1 MNGMPWQL
9 VTVDIDGTLTT
20 VHGWRVI
27 AERAGKNSEY
37 AETNRRF
44 LAGLIGEDEHLRE
57 LLQIAV
63 GLPNR
68 EFEAA
73 ISITPRIAGIDGF
86 VRKLHAE
93 GVRVALLTHNP
104 TLVCE
109 WYQRTFGFDDFAG
122 VQGSAVEGGRLGA
135 LPAIRADK
143 LGGLNGLLKRMSVP
157 RNRVVHVGDGWADA
171 RVFPRVGGGV
181 ALNSAWP
188 EVRQAADLA
197 VELDDLRP
205 LVERLRT
212 LRPRERVNDGG

>member
-1 MNGMPWQL
+1 MNGMPWGL

-27 AERAGKNSEY
+27 AERAGRLPAY

-44 LAGLIGEDEHLRE
+44 LAGLIGEDEHLRD

-86 VRKLHAE
+86 VRDLHHE

-104 TLVCE
+104 ALVCE
-109 WYQRTFGFDDFAG
+109 WYQRAFGFDDFAG
-122 VQGSAVEGGRLGA
+122 VAGSAIEGDRLGA
-135 LPAIRADK
+135 LPVVRADK
-143 LGGLNGLLKRMSVP
+143 VGGLRELLGRTSVP
-157 RNRVVHVGDGWADA
+157 PNRVVHIGDGWADA
-171 RVFPRVGGGV
+171 RIFPRVGGGV

-188 EVRQAADLA
+188 EVRNAADIA
-197 VELDDLRP
+197 VDLTDLRP

-212 LRPRERVNDGG
+212 LTPRERVNDA